1 MLTFFNLIILI
12 SNGNNKNYK
21 KRNIEEEDLSNYR
34 DLSIH
39 LDFCNFN
46 QNFPVEKFGGAV
58 GIFNKSMNEA
68 KNILETM
75 LLIYPELSPE
85 NGLTI
90 LEEYKDFLGISC
102 WDIDQYIVDFPKDR
116 KLTAEKKNLFIFFKF
131 DVLNN
136 VDMYS
141 KISFTYANYMPVIGL
156 VTINK
161 NMEPSK
167 IDSNYLTLLFLQ
179 QFIKILGFQFTHKA
193 EHCDF
198 DGSISA
204 EPDDEDDTKKFE
216 ELEVSRVYVDYMD
229 AEKVIDYANE
239 YFGCDEIEEIEL
251 ELDEYNNVYWPS
263 KLFLGDI
270 MTKFDNYEE
279 KFISGFTLALLEDT
293 GYLHVKREYA
303 YTGGLMRFGKHKGY
317 AFFLGQCVPNDDE
330 NSITFSNEFY
340 LPKETNDFPEPS
352 CSSSR
357 LGKTVYMLHSIAD
370 GDNPEIGYNNGAYT
384 GLKQTNYCPIAEYTP
399 TEGFSIGFCSDANT
413 PKDTSIYEETGSESF
428 CVLSSLIS
436 NQFKSVCYKMSCS
449 PKSLTIKIGNDYIVC
464 PREGGQIQ
472 PPGYEGYLLC
482 PDYNLICTTEK
493 LCNNLL
499 DCFNKK
505 SVEKEN
511 SLDYEEDYIIKT
523 TQNSKKYKSE
533 PPELSIGWE
542 LTDDGFCPKYCMKC
556 DSNKKCLKCKPEY
569 KIVENKCS
577 VAVPNCKKYL
587 DDELCEECND
597 ELFLTKDKKECITQE
612 NIDSQLYFL
621 DNESRQYINCA
632 IINNCMKCTSGTEC
646 IKCQNGFELNN
657 NICNIIKT
665 DDDDDDKLSTGAI
678 IGIVFGSVGFL
689 LIVLGI
695 IYYILKKEKKDNQ
708 ITQLNN
714 EEKIVEEKLGGDGV
728 CGNNNNQ
735 HDDEIQIEDL
745 VKQNQVEIHSK
756 AKRKISNK

>member
-34 DLSIH
+34 DLKIH

-58 GIFNKSMNEA
+58 GVFRDSMNEA

-75 LLIYPELSPE
+75 LLISPELIPE
-85 NGLTI
+85 NGLII

-102 WDIDQYIVDFPKDR
+102 WDIDQYIVDFSDAR

-141 KISFTYANYMPVIGL
+141 KISFTYANDMPVIGL

-161 NMEPSK
+161 NMEPTK

-179 QFIKILGFQFTHKA
+179 QFIKILGFQFTHDA
-193 EHCDF
+193 ENCHF

-204 EPDDEDDTKKFE
+204 NYDDEDDTKKFE
-216 ELEVSRVYVDYMD
+216 ELEVSSVYVINTK

-279 KFISGFTLALLEDT
+279 KFISKFTLALLEDT
-293 GYLHVKREYA
+293 GYLHVKKEYA
-303 YTGGLMRFGKHKGY
+303 YTGGLMRFGKHKGCD
-317 AFFLGQCVPNDDE
+317 FFFGKCEQNDDDD
-330 NSITFSNEFY
+330 ITFSNEFY
-340 LPKETNDFPEPS
+340 LPTENNKFPEPS

-357 LGKTVYMLHSIAD
+357 LGKTVYLLHPASDTIPAT
-370 GDNPEIGYNNGAYT
+370 GYENAGYT
-384 GLKQTNYCPIAEYTP
+384 GLKQTNYCPIAEYTE
-399 TEGFSIGFCSDANT
+399 TAGFSVGFCSDVNT
-413 PKDTSIYEETGSESF
+413 PKDNSIYEETGSESF

-449 PKSLTIKIGNDYIVC
+449 SKSLTIKIGNDYIVC

-472 PPGYEGYLLC
+472 PPGYIGNLLC

-493 LCNNLL
+493 LCNNLI
-499 DCFNKK
+499 DCFEKG
-505 SVEKEN
+505 SIEKEN
-511 SLDYEEDYIIKT
+511 SLEYEDGYTIKT
-523 TQNSKKYKSE
+523 TQNSNIYKS
-533 PPELSIGWE
+533 PTPDLQSSKGWE
-542 LTDDGFCPKYCMKC
+542 LSDDGFCPKYCMKC
-556 DSNKKCLKCKPEY
+556 DSNKNCLKCKAEY
-569 KIVENKCS
+569 KVLENKCS
-577 VAVPNCKKYL
+577 IAVPNCLHYL
-587 DDELCEECND
+587 DDELCQECN
-597 ELFLTKDKKECITQE
+597 EGFILTKDKKECITQE
-612 NIDSQLYFL
+612 DIDSQLYFL
-621 DNESRQYINCA
+621 DDESGQYVNCA
-632 IINNCMKCTSGTEC
+632 IINNCIKCTSGTEC

-657 NICNIIKT
+657 NVCNKIET
-665 DDDDDDKLSTGAI
+665 DDDDKLSTGAI
-678 IGIVFGSVGFL
+678 IGIVFGCVGFL

-695 IYYILKKEKKDNQ
+695 IYYILKKGKKDNQ

-714 EEKIVEEKLGGDGV
+714 D
-728 CGNNNNQ
+728 NNQ
-735 HDDEIQIEDL
+735 HDDEIQIED
-745 VKQNQVEIHSK
+745 VDKQNQVEIHSK